1 MKTKK
6 FLTFAFA
13 LCMAAAL
20 NACGGKET
28 AETSSEGEQAVTQVE
43 ATDSENII
51 ASGDCGDQGDNVIW
65 VLDKNWTLTI
75 SGEGRMADYNYDNPA
90 PWETY
95 YKEAFKPETD
105 GIEHLIIQDGVT
117 YLGNSAFSNMG
128 RGEKCTADIAN
139 SVTEIGKSTFIN
151 WYVDAFTLPNNII
164 KIGENAF
171 AGSHFTSIVIPDSV
185 TIIEDRAFAKCRYL
199 TDITLSKNLK
209 ELNLYAFTDCLNLNT
224 FVIPEGV
231 EKITGGFGI
240 GGTGGVNEIYIPA
253 SVTSIYDDMYNTL
266 GFSTVLIHTPA
277 GSFME
282 QYAIE
287 HNLTYDNNY

>member
-1 MKTKK
+1 MKKK
-6 FLTFAFA
+6 RIISLLLICIMVICT
-13 LCMAAAL
+13 
-20 NACGGKET
+20 ACGNKEPT
-28 AETSSEGEQAVTQVE
+28 TNHDTTIKTENNNK
-43 ATDSENII
+43 DSNII

-75 SGEGRMADYNYDNPA
+75 SGKGRMADYNYDNPA

-95 YKEAFKPETD
+95 YKEPFKPETD

-128 RGEKCTADIAN
+128 HGEKCTADIAN

-151 WYVDAFTLPNNII
+151 WYVDTFTLPNNII

-231 EKITGGFGI
+231 EKITGGFGSS
-240 GGTGGVNEIYIPA
+240 GTGGVHEIYIPA
-253 SVTSIYDDMYNTL
+253 SVTSIYNDVYNTL
-266 GFSTVLIHTPA
+266 GLNGVLIHTPA